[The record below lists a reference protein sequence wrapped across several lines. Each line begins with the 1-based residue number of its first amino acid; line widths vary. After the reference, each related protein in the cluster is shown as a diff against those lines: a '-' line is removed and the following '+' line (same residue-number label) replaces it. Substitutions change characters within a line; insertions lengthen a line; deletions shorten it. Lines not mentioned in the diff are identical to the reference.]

1 MKNSVLHKTGSSLWV
16 SLIAGM
22 EYGMDR
28 WNGKWNGMVNVHN
41 LCRWRCS
48 SVELASMCLG
58 LLSHC
63 RGYMSKSS
71 ACCQHSSLSSIMI
84 SQSELGVH
92 EDQFYAQEPR
102 LLVLRKAATKVVR
115 PRSDRGSRCTDK
127 DRSEE
132 TEDRALISAIKH
144 IQVSL
149 RRL

>member
-1 MKNSVLHKTGSSLWV
+1 MFIVT
-16 SLIAGM
+16 A
-22 EYGMDR
+22 
-28 WNGKWNGMVNVHN
+28 N

-63 RGYMSKSS
+63 RGCMSKSS

-92 EDQFYAQEPR
+92 EDQLQYHAEEPR

-127 DRSEE
+127 EVHRQ
-132 TEDRALISAIKH
+132 RPK
-144 IQVSL
+144 
-149 RRL
+149 RRD